1 MPTNT
6 CTSDSDPY
14 FLPLGDQAQDLS
26 MAMVEVL
33 LVGSDYY
40 SKFKPTASLAQ
51 DIHSDTINP
60 PNSIPSHPPKPL
72 PKPNPQPPL
81 PAPPHQHLLS
91 HPHNLKPPPPRPK
104 RLTRRRPRQKPRR
117 PLPPNPPRPPPR
129 AHHLHPS
136 QMLIPLIPRRP
147 RRNRAG
153 VRSRGGGREDVDL
166 CCCCQ
171 LLPPKYG
178 GKGGDVP
185 PSDTSVSLV
194 VGR

>member
-60 PNSIPSHPPKPL
+60 PLKPTTPPTQSHHTLPSPYQNPT
-72 PKPNPQPPL
+72 PNPPSPLHLTNTSSPTPTTSNPLL
-81 PAPPHQHLLS
+81 PAPNASHAVGLVKNPDALSPQTPHVL
-91 HPHNLKPPPPRPK
+91 PPE
-104 RLTRRRPRQKPRR
+104 LTTSIRPR
-117 PLPPNPPRPPPR
+117 
-129 AHHLHPS
+129 
-136 QMLIPLIPRRP
+136 
-147 RRNRAG
+147 
-153 VRSRGGGREDVDL
+153 
-166 CCCCQ
+166 C
-171 LLPPKYG
+171 
-178 GKGGDVP
+178 
-185 PSDTSVSLV
+185 
-194 VGR
+194 